1 MMEFEDYLTSS
12 LKSARDELLPEEI
25 AELKKWYDQMLIWRE
40 TVNITFNR
48 GLNNKSG
55 VDYTND
61 YEKAK
66 AQFDIA
72 NQRLLSAVSRLQQ
85 KYNIDIQSDLSG
97 RHI

>member
-48 GLNNKSG
+48 DLNDKSK
-55 VDYTND
+55 ND

-66 AQFDIA
+66 SQFDIA